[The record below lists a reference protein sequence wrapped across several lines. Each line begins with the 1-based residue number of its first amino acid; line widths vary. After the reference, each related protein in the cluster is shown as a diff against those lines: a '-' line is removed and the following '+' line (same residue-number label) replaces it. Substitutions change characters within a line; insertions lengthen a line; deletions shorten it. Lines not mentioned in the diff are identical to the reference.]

1 MVKGS
6 RVAAL
11 CAALSLFAG
20 ATTTLAAPT
29 PDDPKAMLDAIKASP
44 NAKLGPWLSNLY
56 AEYREAAGKGVTAK
70 TFKSKNKAL
79 RSSKGMVG
87 IDAYAHDAASLT
99 RSLRA
104 LGATK
109 VKARGPLV
117 SAQVPVSALGQI
129 AALTS
134 LRAARPAMA
143 MLDALPPT
151 AVTPTRSSP
160 DAART
165 AGA

>member
-56 AEYREAAGKGVTAK
+56 AEYQQAAGKGVAAK
-70 TFKSKNKAL
+70 AFK
-79 RSSKGMVG
+79 
-87 IDAYAHDAASLT
+87 
-99 RSLRA
+99 
-104 LGATK
+104 
-109 VKARGPLV
+109 
-117 SAQVPVSALGQI
+117 
-129 AALTS
+129 
-134 LRAARPAMA
+134 
-143 MLDALPPT
+143 
-151 AVTPTRSSP
+151 
-160 DAART
+160 
-165 AGA
+165 